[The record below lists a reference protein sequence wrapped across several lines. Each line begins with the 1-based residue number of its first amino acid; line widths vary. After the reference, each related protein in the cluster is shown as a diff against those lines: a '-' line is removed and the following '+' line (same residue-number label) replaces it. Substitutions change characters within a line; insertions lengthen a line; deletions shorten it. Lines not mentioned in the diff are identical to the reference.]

1 MLGHMYILLVNGGS
15 KVMEL
20 GVVTEL
26 IATLG
31 FPIVCVLALGIF
43 VYKLWQQSVTR
54 EEKLMNEITENR
66 VVNTKFA
73 EIIAGYE
80 VTLGEMKTDIR
91 EIKDTLN
98 IN

>member
-1 MLGHMYILLVNGGS
+1 
-15 KVMEL
+15 MEL
-20 GVVTEL
+20 GVITEL

-43 VYKLWQQSVTR
+43 VFKLWQQSVTR
-54 EEKLMNEITENR
+54 EEKLMEEITENR

-73 EIIAGYE
+73 EIIGQYE

-91 EIKDTLN
+91 DIKETLQISN
-98 IN
+98 N